1 MRRNRQRTC
10 VETISTCEIDITG
23 KGHNDRA
30 PCSIAAVNEK
40 GDTILS
46 LVVKCADI
54 YSPLTQITGLTREDI
69 AAGVR
74 AGVFAG
80 HDPIANEPAG
90 AF

>member
-1 MRRNRQRTC
+1 MT
-10 VETISTCEIDITG
+10 SG

-46 LVVKCADI
+46 LVVKCTDI

-69 AAGVR
+69 AAGAR

-80 HDPIANEPAG
+80 MIATPQTRSTRRDK
-90 AF
+90 